1 MEAEASPPRRG
12 VVRKSANAQAFIRHL
27 SAARENSIEV
37 QG

>member
-12 VVRKSANAQAFIRHL
+12 VLKKSVNVQAFIRHL
-27 SAARENSIEV
+27 SVARENSIEV